1 MNDTLKLKMILIY
14 RRINQSINQ
23 SFILLGGKEEEID
36 YKDKIYNKYT
46 HCYNK
51 QTNNNINCTTITD
64 GSERPLRSSKSAT
77 TNKVK

>member
-1 MNDTLKLKMILIY
+1 MKSVTTYPLC
-14 RRINQSINQ
+14 NQSINQ

-46 HCYNK
+46 RCYNK
-51 QTNNNINCTTITD
+51 QRNNNINCTTITD

>member
-1 MNDTLKLKMILIY
+1 MQHVN
-14 RRINQSINQ
+14 NQSINQ